1 MRTTYNRDMAQV
13 LTISCKL
20 KVSVSQAA
28 KLDATLD
35 AFAKALNCVNE
46 NTPEKIVNAVKLQ
59 SLCYREIRTRF
70 GLSSNLAQQVCR
82 RLAGARKV
90 AQQKNRPV
98 KAFKSGF
105 VTYDAR
111 IFSFREK
118 DWTVSLT
125 TVEGRERFE
134 LDIGHYQRGLLAGS
148 NPKAATLV
156 KRQGGSY
163 SIQIG
168 VESEVP
174 EPEHA
179 VKAIGVDLGRRDIA
193 HTSEGDNWNGQQLNQ
208 VRDHYS
214 RLRGVLQRK
223 ASKGTRSTRRRC
235 QQLLQRLSGRE
246 RRFQT
251 WVNHC
256 ISKSIVAR
264 ALATHRFIALED
276 LTGIRERVNRQP
288 RSKTERRRANS
299 WAFYQ
304 LRQFVHY
311 KAMRAGVKVVVVS
324 PAYSSQTCL
333 PVDWATGREAFSLC
347 EPGLWLGRGCRFER
361 CQRDCTFGG
370 RCKPA
375 PLHPPA
381 CGGTRGGFVVGLPAA
396 GLPKARS
403 VPPSIPPPPVYGGLG
418 GWKGG
423 RSEPGSLQ
431 RYPIYPAAG
440 AQRAGS
446 GWAARCC
453 RELLSKTRLL

>member
-1 MRTTYNRDMAQV
+1 MRTTDNCDMAQV

-20 KVSVSQAA
+20 KISVSQAA

-35 AFAKALNCVNE
+35 AFAKALLAPAGRRPYWVNE
-46 NTPEKIVNAVKLQ
+46 NTPGKIVNAVKLQ

-82 RLAGARKV
+82 RVAGSRKV

-134 LDIGHYQRGLLAGS
+134 LDIGYYQRGMLAGS
-148 NPKAATLV
+148 HPKAATLV

-163 SIQIG
+163 YVQIC

-174 EPEHA
+174 EPEHT

-235 QQLLQRLSGRE
+235 RQLLQRLSGRE
-246 RRFQT
+246 RRFQS

-256 ISKSIVAR
+256 ISKAIVAR
-264 ALATHRFIALED
+264 AKATCSLIALED
-276 LTGIRERVNRQP
+276 LSGIRERTNQQP
-288 RSKTERRRANS
+288 RSKVERRRSNS

-304 LRQFVHY
+304 LRQFVCY
-311 KAMRAGVKVVVVS
+311 KAARAGVKVVLVP
-324 PAYSSQTCL
+324 PAYTSQTCH
-333 PVDWATGREAFSLC
+333 RC
-347 EPGLWLGRGCRFER
+347 LWLGQREGKHFRCVNPVCGWEGDADLNGANVIALLGVAVNRPRGPWLA
-361 CQRDCTFGG
+361 CQLQGYR
-370 RCKPA
+370 KPA
-375 PLHPPA
+375 PYRLA
-381 CGGTRGGFVVGLPAA
+381 VGA
-396 GLPKARS
+396 G
-403 VPPSIPPPPVYGGLG
+403 
-418 GWKGG
+418 
-423 RSEPGSLQ
+423 
-431 RYPIYPAAG
+431 
-440 AQRAGS
+440 
-446 GWAARCC
+446 
-453 RELLSKTRLL
+453 

>member
-46 NTPEKIVNAVKLQ
+46 NTPEKIVNAVKFQ

-324 PAYSSQTCL
+324 PAYSSQTCHQCL
-333 PVDWATGREAFSLC
+333 WIGQREGKHF
-347 EPGLWLGRGCRFER
+347 R
-361 CQRDCTFGG
+361 CVN
-370 RCKPA
+370 
-375 PLHPPA
+375 PA
-381 CGGTRGGFVVGLPAA
+381 CGWEGDADLNGANGIALLGVAVNQ
-396 GLPKARS
+396 
-403 VPPSIPPPPVYGGLG
+403 PPSIPPPPCPPYTG
-418 GWKGG
+418 GWGAGRGGG
-423 RSEPGSLQ
+423 RSRVVYSVILSTLPPVRSEPDQVGQPGVVGSF
-431 RYPIYPAAG
+431 YPR
-440 AQRAGS
+440 QDFCEGS
-446 GWAARCC
+446 RP
-453 RELLSKTRLL
+453 